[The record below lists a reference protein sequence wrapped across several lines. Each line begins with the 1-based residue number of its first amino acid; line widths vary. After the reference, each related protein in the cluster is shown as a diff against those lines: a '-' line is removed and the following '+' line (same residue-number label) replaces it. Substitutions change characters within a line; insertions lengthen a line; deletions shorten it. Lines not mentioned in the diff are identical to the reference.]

1 MRNRRKTIRLN
12 ESTLN
17 RIIKE
22 SVKRVLRE
30 NQRIFTI
37 GDQNDDIGYAF
48 KVELGTS
55 SYLGSIF
62 FNVFGVFSEQ
72 EALDAAIDFCE
83 KHNID
88 SVFAI
93 PEDAEEFPDDY
104 ITAGNHGLA
113 IPSDQVIITE
123 IS

>member
-1 MRNRRKTIRLN
+1 MRKKNTIRLN
-12 ESTLN
+12 ESMLH

-22 SVKRVLRE
+22 SVKMVLME
-30 NQRIFTI
+30 NQRTFTI
-37 GDQNDDIGYAF
+37 GNQNDDIGYAF

-55 SYLGSIF
+55 SYLDSIS
-62 FNVFGVFSEQ
+62 FNVFGVFSEK

-83 KHNID
+83 EHKINN
-88 SVFAI
+88 VFAD

-104 ITAGNHGLA
+104 IIAGNHCLA